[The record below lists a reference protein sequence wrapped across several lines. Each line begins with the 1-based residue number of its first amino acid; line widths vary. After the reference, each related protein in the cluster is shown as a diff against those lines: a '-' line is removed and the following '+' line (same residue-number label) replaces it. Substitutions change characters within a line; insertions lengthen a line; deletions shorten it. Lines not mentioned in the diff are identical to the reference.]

1 VPSDCVTQPVD
12 YSQPAGRAAL
22 GVHDVP
28 VFPPV
33 ADPYGSLTPAE
44 LAAFGIGLAHISSDD
59 DDEAQT
65 DDDEVT
71 EDDEY
76 PASLHSAFPF
86 SLS

>member
-1 VPSDCVTQPVD
+1 LV
-12 YSQPAGRAAL
+12 
-22 GVHDVP
+22 
-28 VFPPV
+28 
-33 ADPYGSLTPAE
+33 
-44 LAAFGIGLAHISSDD
+44 AFGIGPAHISSDD

-65 DDDEVT
+65 DDDEAT